1 MTLEAYK
8 AIEDSDVIAGY
19 TTYVNLIRDHFPYK
33 RTITTPMRREEERCA
48 LALSEAADGNN
59 VAFICSGDAGV
70 YGLAGLIYEMAQEYP
85 GVEIRVIPGVTAA
98 LSGAARLGAPL
109 VHDFAEAEKGCR
121 GGFCHCTV

>member
-1 MTLEAYK
+1 
-8 AIEDSDVIAGY
+8 
-19 TTYVNLIRDHFPYK
+19 
-33 RTITTPMRREEERCA
+33 MRREEERCA

-109 VHDFAEAEKGCR
+109 VHDFAVISLSDLMTPWETIEK